1 MLVYQ
6 SVSTTNFVWEGEISV
21 ENSQPPPDGSVARY
35 SLQKL
40 FEAEPPRPGRTSN
53 EDPSGVKKLEAVV
66 PVVNTNL
73 SPRSYLMSSY

>member
-6 SVSTTNFVWEGEISV
+6 SVSTTSFVWEGGISV
-21 ENSQPPPDGSVARY
+21 ENSQAPPDGSVARY

-53 EDPSGVKKLEAVV
+53 EDPSGVNKLEAVV